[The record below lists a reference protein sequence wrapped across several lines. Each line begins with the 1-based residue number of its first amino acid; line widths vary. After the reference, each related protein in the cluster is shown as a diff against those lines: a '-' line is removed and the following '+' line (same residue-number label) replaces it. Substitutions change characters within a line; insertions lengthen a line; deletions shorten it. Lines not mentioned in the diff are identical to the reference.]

1 MKKIMMIAALAL
13 ICSAATAQS
22 PKFAHVNFQELIQLM
37 PEMDSARVQI
47 EASQRDANEVYQ
59 TMVEE
64 FQTKYAQFN
73 EKQATWTN
81 AVRESK
87 QNELTSIQTRI
98 QEFEQNIQ
106 QEMSQIQNALMAPIY
121 QKAQQVI
128 NDLGKAQGFIYVF
141 DSTQLLYIDPAQST
155 DLTADARTALNIP
168 ADRTI
173 ESLQAELQAK
183 AQAAQGGAM

>member
-1 MKKIMMIAALAL
+1 MIAALAL